1 MFLLCSK
8 YYSNVQSIFTRRI
21 CNLIINLYYLFT
33 CFAFMCVCMLEHPG
47 MPKYLSECQRITNS
61 NQFFSSTMGVMGNW
75 THVLRLCA
83 SCTHCAILPA
93 QLHLLLEQKTR
104 KTAMFTITTLQCQLQ
119 SPDCLTHFWPTS
131 LKLRT
136 PKFTSLGLIKLPH
149 SSALR

>member
-1 MFLLCSK
+1 VFLLCSK

-104 KTAMFTITTLQCQLQ
+104 KTAMFTITTLQCRERGSNSGIEFILRPEGTCQRIR
-119 SPDCLTHFWPTS
+119 PTPTRAHTGFPTGS
-131 LKLRT
+131 
-136 PKFTSLGLIKLPH
+136 
-149 SSALR
+149 